1 MENRIKKIREII
13 TDSEYDSLLI
23 DSNVN
28 RFYLTNFTG
37 SSGRVLFTPKEQ
49 YFITDFRYIEQAHK
63 QTNGYQI
70 KEFNRDILENINE
83 ILKDDGVK
91 KLGFEAKSVNY
102 YHYNEYQ
109 NKFNDIELI
118 STEDLI
124 KNIRMYKEE
133 NEIKLIKKAIEIS
146 DKGFKHILEFIKPGL
161 TEKEVALELE
171 YYQKKLG
178 GDKIA
183 FDFIV
188 ASGERSSMPH
198 GVASDKTI
206 KENDLV
212 TIDFGTYY
220 KGYCSDMTRTFV
232 VGKASSKQREIYN
245 IVLKAQLAVIDQ
257 IKAGMSGVEVDKI
270 ARDIIKEAGYGDNFG
285 HGLGHGIGIE
295 VHEGPTASYKSEDI
309 IKEDCVVTDE
319 PGIYIEGWGGVRIED
334 DLLINKDGCEVLN
347 SSPKDLIE
355 LSV

>member
-1 MENRIKKIREII
+1 VENRIEKIREII
-13 TDSEYDSLLI
+13 TDSDYDSLLI

-49 YFITDFRYIEQAHK
+49 YFITDFRYTEQARK
-63 QTNGYQI
+63 QTSGYQI
-70 KEFNRDILENINE
+70 KEFNQDILESINE

-102 YHYNEYQ
+102 YHFNEYK
-109 NKFNDIELI
+109 NKFDNIELI
-118 STEDLI
+118 PTEDLI
-124 KNIRMYKEE
+124 KNMRMYKEE
-133 NEIKLIKKAIEIS
+133 KEIKLIKKAIEIS

-171 YYQKKLG
+171 YYQKKMG

-188 ASGERSSMPH
+188 ASGKRSSMPH
-198 GVASDKTI
+198 GVASDKII
-206 KENDLV
+206 KENDIV

-245 IVLKAQLAVIDQ
+245 VVLKAQLTVIDQ

-285 HGLGHGIGIE
+285 HGLGHGIGVE
-295 VHEGPTASYKSEDI
+295 VHEGPTVSYRSKDM
-309 IKEDCVVTDE
+309 IKENCVVTDE
-319 PGIYIEGWGGVRIED
+319 PGIYIKDWGGVRIED

-347 SSPKDLIE
+347 SSPKNLIE
-355 LSV
+355 LPV